1 MTFLQEMASTA
12 IKAVRAANFGLMGGS
27 KINER

>member
-12 IKAVRAANFGLMGGS
+12 VKAVRAANFGLMGGS
-27 KINER
+27 QNK